1 MAYCGFFD
9 TLININGEP
18 VDHSRLDEG
27 KIIVGD
33 EEFDAEDFMTEEDRL
48 DFFNET
54 AIRTKKGL
62 LKDIDSLLNRIDAES
77 RTATKHSPAYYSRCR
92 DLVKQFRDK
101 VSGMTFPEKLED
113 WWAYEYDI
121 CGTGIT
127 LKLTHTDFYHIYADD
142 SITTSTDTEFELFRI
157 RTKLLTVE
165 QYAKSYEVTTTTV
178 RQWIRRG
185 KIRTAIKQGSEWR
198 IPELAEV
205 MDRGYTFGHY
215 ERKEFLTDIPEGY
228 EFFNEYDYVTIDR
241 NREHKELFDI
251 CFSKKFDVNAY
262 PESEWGQFF
271 REMQM
276 DQKER
281 EKFELYLIS
290 SPFVESSE
298 SQISFKGETEKKE
311 D

>member
-9 TLININGEP
+9 TLMDINGKP
-18 VDHSRLDEG
+18 VDLSRLDEG
-27 KIIVGD
+27 KIIAGD
-33 EEFDAEDFMTEEDRL
+33 EEFGVEDFMTDEELL

-54 AIRTKKGL
+54 AIRTKEGL
-62 LKDIDSLLNRIDAES
+62 LKEIGSLLERIDAES
-77 RTATKHSPAYYSRCR
+77 RMTMKHSPAYYNRCR
-92 DLVKQFRDK
+92 ELVEQFRDK

-113 WWAYEYDI
+113 WWEYGYEI
-121 CGTGIT
+121 RGTGIT
-127 LKLTHTDFYHIYADD
+127 LTLSHISSYKVCRDD
-142 SITTSTDTEFELFRI
+142 TIDISVDTEFELFRI

-165 QYAKSYEVTTTTV
+165 QYAKSHEVTTTTV

-205 MDRGYTFGHY
+205 MERGYSHGHY

-228 EFFNEYDYVTIDR
+228 EFFNEYDYVDIDQ
-241 NREHKELFDI
+241 NKEHKELYDI
-251 CFSKKFDVNAY
+251 FFSKKFDVDAY

-298 SQISFKGETEKKE
+298 SQISFKGETGKKE